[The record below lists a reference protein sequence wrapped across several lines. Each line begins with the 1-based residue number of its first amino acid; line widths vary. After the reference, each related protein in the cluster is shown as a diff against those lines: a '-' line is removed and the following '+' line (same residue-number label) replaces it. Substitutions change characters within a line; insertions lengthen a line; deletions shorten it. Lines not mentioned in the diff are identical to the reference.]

1 MLCDKPKVRFGKQ
14 QENTFKIFLS
24 LKTLN
29 DIIHILI
36 YKKITETIRFKVF
49 IKTNLF
55 YIY

>member
-36 YKKITETIRFKVF
+36 YKKNNRNDSV
-49 IKTNLF
+49 
-55 YIY
+55 